1 MILSDKFSFQDAFVW
16 DLGGAVIGQLLRWAI
31 MYFGIVEM
39 MKGMLA

>member
-1 MILSDKFSFQDAFVW
+1 
-16 DLGGAVIGQLLRWAI
+16 LGGVVIGQLLRWAI